1 MSKVEDILREN
12 RDSGRGT
19 LVGYFPAGYPTVDD
33 SVDAL
38 VAMAKNGCDILEVG
52 VPYSDPVMDGL
63 VIQQATEKALAN
75 GFRLKQTF
83 EVIQRV
89 REQVDTPMFVMSY
102 WNPVLRFGVE
112 EFADQLKSSGAQ
124 GMITPDLIP
133 DEGARW
139 LDAASER
146 DLDHVFL
153 VAPSSSDERVKAN
166 SAASQ
171 GFVYSVSTMGITG
184 ERANLDQLA
193 RQVVGKVKDLGTAPT
208 CVGVGISTAAQVR
221 EVNTYAD
228 GAIVGTAF
236 VKAYETGG
244 LGALTEKTR
253 ELAGGLGLEA

>member
-1 MSKVEDILREN
+1 MSKVENILREN
-12 RDSGRGT
+12 RSTGRGT
-19 LVGYFPAGYPTVDD
+19 LVGYFPAGYPTVED

-63 VIQQATEKALAN
+63 VIQQATETALAN

-83 EVIQRV
+83 DVIRKV
-89 REQVDTPMFVMSY
+89 REQVDTPMLVMSY
-102 WNPVLRFGVE
+102 WNPVLRYGVD
-112 EFADQLKSSGAQ
+112 EFAQALEESGAQ

-133 DEGARW
+133 DEGQSW
-139 LDAASER
+139 ISAAQER

-208 CVGVGISTAAQVR
+208 CVGVGISTAEQVR
-221 EVNTYAD
+221 EVNSYAD

-236 VKAYETGG
+236 VKSYESGG
-244 LGALTEKTR
+244 LEALAQKTR
-253 ELAGGLGLEA
+253 ELALGLG